1 MDSNKQSATQML
13 PCVMQVSKLFKINRN
28 IITFNVSI
36 VMLALNLLPRLRDT
50 KVINVTDDPLVRD
63 ISNVVVFQ
71 FSDELEVAVDHWNSE
86 LACFSVGSFS
96 VVVLDVVVELLF
108 SIITADDCYFKETPS

>member
-1 MDSNKQSATQML
+1 ML

-50 KVINVTDDPLVRD
+50 KVIDVTDDPLVRD

-71 FSDELEVAVDHWNSE
+71 FADELEVAVDHWNSE

>member
-50 KVINVTDDPLVRD
+50 KVIDVTDDPLVRD

-71 FSDELEVAVDHWNSE
+71 FADELEVAVDHWNSE
-86 LACFSVGSFS
+86 LACFTVGSFS
-96 VVVLDVVVELLF
+96 VVVLDIVVELLF

>member
-50 KVINVTDDPLVRD
+50 KVIDVTDDPLARD